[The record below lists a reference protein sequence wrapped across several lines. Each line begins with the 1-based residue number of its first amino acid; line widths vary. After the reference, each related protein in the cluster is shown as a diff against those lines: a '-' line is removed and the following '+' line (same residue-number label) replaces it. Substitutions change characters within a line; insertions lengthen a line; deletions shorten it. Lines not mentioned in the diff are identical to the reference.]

1 MGLLSLRDGQ
11 TRSGIH
17 WVICGNWGALRGWI
31 IGCEQPLCQIDS
43 IRRRKHK
50 TCPGWLLA
58 FFPLRVY
65 QRLSGTIVSPCV
77 APPWAFGRPQP
88 LPLKWKRESYKL
100 LCSELK
106 KSDIGD
112 WDVYLFVKT
121 FTSSVESISL
131 FDSNDAERSI
141 QILGRRLSNGGT
153 HSVFHY
159 SLQSIAT
166 SFSRP
171 LILCLVSSV
180 FPLSRFCHHSCRSR
194 CPLVFRCC
202 PPRAITHYHWPP
214 G

>member
-1 MGLLSLRDGQ
+1 MS
-11 TRSGIH
+11 
-17 WVICGNWGALRGWI
+17 
-31 IGCEQPLCQIDS
+31 
-43 IRRRKHK
+43 
-50 TCPGWLLA
+50 WLLA
-58 FFPLRVY
+58 FFPSRVY

-77 APPWAFGRPQP
+77 APPWAFGRLQP

-194 CPLVFRCC
+194 CPLVFRCL
-202 PPRAITHYHWPP
+202 PRPITHYHCPP